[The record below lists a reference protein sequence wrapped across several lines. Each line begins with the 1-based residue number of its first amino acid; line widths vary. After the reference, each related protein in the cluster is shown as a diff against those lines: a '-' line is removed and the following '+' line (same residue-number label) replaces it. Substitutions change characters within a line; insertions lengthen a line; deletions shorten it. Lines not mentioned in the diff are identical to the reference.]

1 MLSSKKYENRWII
14 LGVMC
19 IVLFI
24 ISIDNTVLNLALP
37 SISKSFSAT
46 ASQLQWVVDA
56 YTLVFASVLITT
68 GVIGDRFGRKMMLL
82 SGLALFGLG
91 SLGAAFSV
99 STNMLIAF
107 RAVLGLAGAAVMPS
121 TLSILTSVFEDT
133 HERAKAIA
141 IWSSIFSI
149 GAGIGPIIGG
159 FLIDSFNWP
168 SVFFLNVP
176 IVMIGILGAVI
187 YVPESSDPAT
197 PKPDFPGV
205 LLSVTGL
212 FTLVYGMIRAGEKGW
227 TSTEVLISFTISIL
241 FIAVFIWWENH
252 SPNPMLPLVFFKN
265 MSFTGANS
273 ALTISS
279 FAMMGGMYFF
289 SQFFQSVQ
297 GYSPLVSSLW
307 MFPMTPFVFFS
318 TMASV
323 RANRKWGTKLTMSL
337 GLLVS
342 GLGLFLF
349 YCFAAT
355 DTPYWQVLLVLA
367 ALGSGIGFTMSPATF
382 AVMNSLPP
390 NRAGIGSAM
399 NDTTRQ
405 LGGALGIA
413 VLGALMNG
421 AYRSKVNHLSGLSG
435 MSDRLMEQIR
445 ASIQSAHI
453 AALNING
460 DLSTVIY
467 QTASQAFV
475 DGVREAF
482 FIASIVMVIA
492 AIAAW
497 AILPEK
503 ENHFETNNE
512 VLIEE

>member
-1 MLSSKKYENRWII
+1 
-14 LGVMC
+14 
-19 IVLFI
+19 
-24 ISIDNTVLNLALP
+24 
-37 SISKSFSAT
+37 
-46 ASQLQWVVDA
+46 
-56 YTLVFASVLITT
+56 
-68 GVIGDRFGRKMMLL
+68 
-82 SGLALFGLG
+82 
-91 SLGAAFSV
+91 
-99 STNMLIAF
+99 
-107 RAVLGLAGAAVMPS
+107 
-121 TLSILTSVFEDT
+121 
-133 HERAKAIA
+133 
-141 IWSSIFSI
+141 
-149 GAGIGPIIGG
+149 
-159 FLIDSFNWP
+159 
-168 SVFFLNVP
+168 
-176 IVMIGILGAVI
+176 
-187 YVPESSDPAT
+187 
-197 PKPDFPGV
+197 
-205 LLSVTGL
+205 
-212 FTLVYGMIRAGEKGW
+212 
-227 TSTEVLISFTISIL
+227 
-241 FIAVFIWWENH
+241 
-252 SPNPMLPLVFFKN
+252 
-265 MSFTGANS
+265 
-273 ALTISS
+273 
-279 FAMMGGMYFF
+279 
-289 SQFFQSVQ
+289 
-297 GYSPLVSSLW
+297 
-307 MFPMTPFVFFS
+307 MTPFVFFS